1 MRSRRKER
9 GAGGIGWK
17 VEGGE
22 EKNRRSERGGGG
34 RWENGERRRE

>member
-17 VEGGE
+17 GGGE